1 MRTRRRRV
9 RQDRPDLVLPRHL
22 ELPVPEVAA
31 PGLPVPGLPAL
42 GLPAP
47 RLPALG
53 LPALG
58 LPVPEGRAALAAS
71 RGVDRSRD
79 RLTAGRFRSPTLGP
93 ALGPARALA
102 RMAAGRMAAAR
113 GARSERDGRGRR
125 AAPERPAATARG
137 AGPHHAR
144 GAPAVAAGRGAAA
157 DPHGTRHGSGRLGSR
172 RPGRPRLA
180 SSAPGMTWAAEA
192 ADRPGPAVVPSR
204 RPARGPGTVRPGIR
218 AAMERSPCHRWRAAP
233 DLGRRGMRRVVRRA
247 QRRPP
252 RTAPRAAGRPRERPR
267 APGTSWCP
275 EGCRTRETWLL
286 PRSPA
291 CARRGERRSGH
302 PANTRSSASAPV
314 PAPGPAPRT
323 PPGAG
328 DQRADGDATFRP
340 G

>member
-9 RQDRPDLVLPRHL
+9 RQDRPSLVLPGHL

-31 PGLPVPGLPAL
+31 L
-42 GLPAP
+42 GP
-47 RLPALG
+47 
-53 LPALG
+53 
-58 LPVPEGRAALAAS
+58 PVPEGRAALAAS

-79 RLTAGRFRSPTLGP
+79 RLTAGRFRSPALGPALALVP
-93 ALGPARALA
+93 ALGPAPA
-102 RMAAGRMAAAR
+102 RMAAGRMAVAR

-144 GAPAVAAGRGAAA
+144 GAPVVAAGRGAAA

-192 ADRPGPAVVPSR
+192 AGRPGPAVAPSR
-204 RPARGPGTVRPGIR
+204 RPARGPGTVRRGIR
-218 AAMERSPCHRWRAAP
+218 AAVERSPCHRRRAAP
-233 DLGRRGMRRVVRRA
+233 DLGRHGMRRVVRRVVRRA

-275 EGCRTRETWLL
+275 EGCRTRETWTWLL

-328 DQRADGDATFRP
+328 DQRADGGVTFRP
-340 G
+340 E